1 MGKVVRELEALVG
14 IVEGLKAQGKRI
26 VLGNGC
32 FDLLHVGHIRYLK
45 GAKALGDILVIA
57 VNSDEFIRARKGPP
71 RPLFPLEERLEL
83 LEALECVD
91 YLFPFSEPKV
101 DGLLRQLRP
110 HVHAKGTDYTHEN
123 VPERETSLACGI
135 EVAIVG
141 DEKNHSS
148 SDLIETIRQ
157 EGEGG

>member
-1 MGKVVRELEALVG
+1 MGKVVREMEALVG

-26 VLGNGC
+26 VLSNGC
-32 FDLLHVGHIRYLK
+32 FDLLHVGHIRYLR
-45 GAKALGDILVIA
+45 GARALGDVLVVA
-57 VNSDEFIRARKGPP
+57 VNGDDFIRARKGPT
-71 RPLFPLEERLEL
+71 RPLFSLEERMEL

-101 DGLLRQLRP
+101 DGLLRRLRP
-110 HVHAKGTDYTHEN
+110 HVHAKGTDYTLEN

-135 EVAIVG
+135 EIAIVG

-148 SDLIETIRQ
+148 SALIETIRQ